1 MQGMQEIPKE
11 HLHTFQLL
19 IHATKTTNLWS
30 QQHSP
35 SCIYRAITIP
45 LHVTF
50 GPRVIDVQ

>member
-30 QQHSP
+30 QQHSLLGMYIQSYHNP
-35 SCIYRAITIP
+35 PACHIWSENES
-45 LHVTF
+45 
-50 GPRVIDVQ
+50 